1 MDLKAQ
7 LDMISELIASTE
19 DKDTIGKLGSL
30 ADSLKEQDK
39 TFKAQEDTYLD
50 TIAKWRE
57 AYKESILK
65 GGFQTPEASSKAD
78 VVEDK
83 IPTFEELLA
92 KYSQH

>member
-1 MDLKAQ
+1 MDLKQQ
-7 LDMISELIASTE
+7 LTMIEELIQSTE

-39 TFKAQEDTYLD
+39 SFKSQEDTYLE

-65 GGFQTPEASSKAD
+65 GGFQTKEADSNANIAND
-78 VVEDK
+78 PK
-83 IPTFEELLA
+83 IPTFEDLLD
-92 KYSQH
+92 KYKA